1 MTVEYCKYIISIS
14 GIGRDDAHER
24 LHKVVLKK
32 YHPDY
37 SENYKDNVYSIEIL
51 GTLEPE
57 PFLSDLKSVI
67 VAYNKNVD
75 VNITC
80 RSRYIEE
87 RYIWDKVS
95 E

>member
-32 YHPDY
+32 YHPNY
-37 SENYKDNVYSIEIL
+37 SESYKNNAYRIEIRA
-51 GTLEPE
+51 TLEPE
-57 PFLSDLKSVI
+57 PFVSDMKSVI

-87 RYIWDKVS
+87 HELWDKVS